1 MAAKKPVPLPKK
13 PTPTRETA
21 SFKKR
26 GTASA
31 TKRPIPKSNS
41 QRSGMANTREYGKKR
56 KTMDVSLSAQP
67 VKKSRGMASSAS
79 KTSASEMKRKEAMA
93 GRGDRFLGRT
103 GSNVPSSRVSPS
115 ARQEGAV
122 KKRGKSKRPTMGA
135 GVPGFTYG
143 RDTI

>member
-13 PTPTRETA
+13 PTPNRKTA
-21 SFKKR
+21 PSKKP
-26 GTASA
+26 GLAPLN
-31 TKRPIPKSNS
+31 KRPVSARPVSKSNS
-41 QRSGMANTREYGKKR
+41 QRSGMAKTRQYAEVR
-56 KTMDVSLSAQP
+56 KTTESP
-67 VKKSRGMASSAS
+67 KKSRGMASSV
-79 KTSASEMKRKEAMA
+79 SASEMKRKKAMA
-93 GRGDRFLGRT
+93 GRGDRFLGLT